1 MVKSTLPLLLML
13 FSAFGNAEPVTVKLL
28 PRACLG
34 PLDQPCVIQ
43 LKISWQ
49 ANEELCL
56 YSEAASEPL
65 LCGQQVRSDAIDV
78 ALQGDLQLELRS
90 LDSNIALQKFTIKHL
105 QPATAETLN
114 RRRLRWSL
122 F

>member
-1 MVKSTLPLLLML
+1 MVKSSWPLLLIL

-49 ANEELCL
+49 ATEELCL
-56 YSEAASEPL
+56 YRQTASEPL
-65 LCGQQVRSDAIDV
+65 LCGQVVRSDAIEV
-78 ALQGDLQLELRS
+78 ALQGDLQLVLRS
-90 LDSNIALQKFTIKHL
+90 ADSNLELQKFTIKHL
-105 QPATAETLN
+105 QPASAETLN

>member
-13 FSAFGNAEPVTVKLL
+13 FSAFGNAEPVNVKLL

-49 ANEELCL
+49 ATEELCL
-56 YSEAASEPL
+56 YRQTASEPL
-65 LCGQQVRSDAIDV
+65 LCGQDVRSDAIEV

-90 LDSNIALQKFTIKHL
+90 AGNDITQQKFTIKHL